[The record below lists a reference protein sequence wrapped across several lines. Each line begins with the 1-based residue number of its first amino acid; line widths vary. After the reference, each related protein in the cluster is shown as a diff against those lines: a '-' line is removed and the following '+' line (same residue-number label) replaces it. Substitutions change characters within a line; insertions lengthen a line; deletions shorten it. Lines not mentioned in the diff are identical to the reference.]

1 MTELI
6 RLAPHAYYLPG
17 AANVGVI
24 ATPKD
29 GAVLIDT
36 GGDRHHA
43 RRILKA
49 CQAKGLTP
57 RAILS
62 THHHADHVG
71 GNDYLVRKR
80 KLPVYAPP
88 LEAALITHPILEP
101 FYLFGG
107 AMPIQELRDKWL
119 LAPGSPVDH
128 LIDGPTL
135 ELQGVALE
143 IIPIPGHAPDM
154 IAVGYGE
161 VCYCSDGLF
170 GPRILEKYGIPFT
183 ADVAQQ
189 LESIARLQET
199 DYRVYLPAHGA
210 PTEDVAALV
219 DANRSAIERA
229 VEAVYLACDP
239 AAELSEILA
248 RVAALLDLNFANIP
262 QFFLMRTTVAAY
274 LAYLVAQGRVKVW
287 LEGHR
292 LWWYQA

>member
-29 GAVLIDT
+29 GAILIDT
-36 GGDRHHA
+36 GGDRRHA

-49 CQAKGLTP
+49 CQGEGLAP
-57 RAILS
+57 RAILN

-71 GNDYLVRKR
+71 GNDYLVRNR

-88 LEAALITHPILEP
+88 LEAALIAHPILEP
-101 FYLFGG
+101 FYLFSG
-107 AMPIQELRDKWL
+107 AMPIEELRDKWL

-128 LIDGPTL
+128 LIDGATL
-135 ELQGVALE
+135 ELQGVELE
-143 IIPIPGHAPDM
+143 IIPIPGHAPGM

-170 GPRILEKYGIPFT
+170 GPQILEKYGIPFT

-199 DYRVYLPAHGA
+199 EYRVYLPAHGA
-210 PTEDVAALV
+210 PTEDVGALA
-219 DANRSAIERA
+219 DANRNAIERA
-229 VEAVYLACDP
+229 AEAVYLACDP
-239 AAELSEILA
+239 AAELPEVLA

-262 QFFLMRTTVAAY
+262 QFYLMRTTVSAY

-287 LEGHR
+287 LEGPR